1 MEAFTAR
8 NHKPGK
14 YELKIDGQSAGTWAD
29 TQLAF
34 RLELEVNDKTPQ
46 YQQAMRVA
54 LLNQQ
59 RNDEAVHRLRDLWS
73 QRKKKLRQI
82 VTQAGGKNESQL
94 AAEKGQFEKWL
105 VEEFQPGVVKFQTLA
120 RDYEEQIYQ
129 ANQPAARKYELIRL
143 N

>member
-8 NHKPGK
+8 NLKPGK
-14 YELKIDGQSAGTWAD
+14 YELKIDGQSVGTWAD

-34 RLELEVNDKTPQ
+34 RLELETNEKTPQ
-46 YQQAMRVA
+46 YQQALHVA

-59 RNDEAVHRLRDLWS
+59 RNDKAMHPLRDLWL
-73 QRKKKLRQI
+73 QLKVRRQQMARQG
-82 VTQAGGKNESQL
+82 TKDNAQL
-94 AAEKGQFEKWL
+94 SAQKDQFEKWL
-105 VEEFQPGVVKFQTLA
+105 ATEFQPGVAKLQARV

-129 ANQPAARKYELIRL
+129 ANQPVARKYELIRV